1 MESCIIREG
10 DNAVLDINGSHKTFV
25 TVRRGS
31 TVKMGK
37 AMCCLDSLIG
47 QYYGIQFELAADGQT
62 LVFKRAKLERDD
74 VATVDK
80 WDANGTMN
88 KNNSELLDRGDA
100 NQNLKA
106 KDIEAMREAGMGGEA
121 IVEALLANSE
131 TYESKTHFAQAKYR
145 KRKADKYMAQATLI
159 RPTARSVAEAY
170 FVKSPQKIQCM
181 RADSLALLLSLANIG
196 AHARVLVVETCGG
209 LVTGAVAE
217 RMGGTGLIV
226 SGYTGLKAPSL
237 DVVRQF
243 NFPASSKASMV
254 TATITA
260 LLHCRSQPA
269 TEGACSGADQPAA
282 AVETLPAQPAQ
293 DTAMADAGT
302 GEQAGDARTERLA
315 ESQCT
320 DAATTVADTST
331 IGVVEEAEKG
341 QNSTTGAEEVAR
353 IGAQSSAQQ
362 SASTSG
368 SGRELPEAVQQAC
381 RQGFDCCILASP
393 LVQPLALLRKVL
405 PLLAPSAAFA
415 VFSNYLQPLAEC
427 MLALQVSKEALAVQ
441 LQESWWREHQVLPGR
456 THPEMVISAT
466 GGYILTGYKVAPPS

>member
-1 MESCIIREG
+1 MEPCIIREG
-10 DNAVLDINGSHKTFV
+10 DNAVLDINGSYKTFV
-25 TVRRGS
+25 TVKRGS
-31 TVKMGK
+31 KVKMGK

-62 LVFKRAKLERDD
+62 LVFKRPKLERDD
-74 VATVDK
+74 VAMVDK
-80 WDANGTMN
+80 LDANGTMN

-170 FVKSPQKIQCM
+170 FGKSPQKIQCM
-181 RADSLALLLSLANIG
+181 RADTLALLLSLANIG

-237 DVVRQF
+237 DVVQQF

-254 TATITA
+254 TAPIKA
-260 LLHCRSQPA
+260 LLQCRSQPA
-269 TEGACSGADQPAA
+269 TEGVSSGADQPAA
-282 AVETLPAQPAQ
+282 AEEALSAQPAQ

-302 GEQAGDARTERLA
+302 GEQAGDAHTVPLTK
-315 ESQCT
+315 SPGT
-320 DAATTVADTST
+320 DATIAVAGTST
-331 IGVVEEAEKG
+331 SGVEAAGNG
-341 QNSTTGAEEVAR
+341 QNSTAGAEEVAR
-353 IGAQSSAQQ
+353 TGAQGGAQQ
-362 SASTSG
+362 VASTSG

-441 LQESWWREHQVLPGR
+441 LQEAWWREHQVLPGR